1 MDMDMVTAIW
11 AEADADII
19 MAGSTVA
26 GIITDGRGTNPI
38 AARLDFD
45 KSLIEG
51 GRPVGGFL
59 VFVIPS

>member
-1 MDMDMVTAIW
+1 
-11 AEADADII
+11 

>member
-1 MDMDMVTAIW
+1 
-11 AEADADII
+11 
-19 MAGSTVA
+19 MAGGTVA

-45 KSLIEG
+45 YSLVDG

-59 VFVIPS
+59 IFVIPS